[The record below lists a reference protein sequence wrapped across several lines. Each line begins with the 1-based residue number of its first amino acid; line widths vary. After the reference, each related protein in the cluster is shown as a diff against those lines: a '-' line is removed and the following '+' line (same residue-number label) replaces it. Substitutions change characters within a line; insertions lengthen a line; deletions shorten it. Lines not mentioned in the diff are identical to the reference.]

1 MFVLF
6 ENLQNQLS
14 ALQTAVMQL
23 AIGEILS
30 EMWLNNIFWYNTENN
45 NYEYNSAHV
54 PLLQDSSY
62 SSSSSTSHPPPPL
75 SIMGISNEPRFHN
88 IFGASPT
95 NTSNV
100 NVNANSNKL
109 NDKSSGS
116 NAKQT
121 SASHE
126 IDDKNGKK
134 SSHST
139 GSLLKYPESYRC
151 QLTGKV
157 MREPVT
163 LKNGH
168 RFEYD
173 ALMNVV
179 DSVGHVDPISGEAIN
194 EAIEI
199 DTKLQ
204 REIARFRVKRAAKS
218 HKK

>member
-1 MFVLF
+1 
-6 ENLQNQLS
+6 
-14 ALQTAVMQL
+14 
-23 AIGEILS
+23 
-30 EMWLNNIFWYNTENN
+30 
-45 NYEYNSAHV
+45 
-54 PLLQDSSY
+54 
-62 SSSSSTSHPPPPL
+62 
-75 SIMGISNEPRFHN
+75 
-88 IFGASPT
+88 
-95 NTSNV
+95 
-100 NVNANSNKL
+100 
-109 NDKSSGS
+109 
-116 NAKQT
+116 
-121 SASHE
+121 
-126 IDDKNGKK
+126 
-134 SSHST
+134 
-139 GSLLKYPESYRC
+139 
-151 QLTGKV
+151 

>member
-1 MFVLF
+1 
-6 ENLQNQLS
+6 
-14 ALQTAVMQL
+14 MQL

-116 NAKQT
+116 NAK
-121 SASHE
+121 
-126 IDDKNGKK
+126 
-134 SSHST
+134 
-139 GSLLKYPESYRC
+139 
-151 QLTGKV
+151 
-157 MREPVT
+157 
-163 LKNGH
+163 
-168 RFEYD
+168 
-173 ALMNVV
+173 
-179 DSVGHVDPISGEAIN
+179 
-194 EAIEI
+194 
-199 DTKLQ
+199 
-204 REIARFRVKRAAKS
+204 
-218 HKK
+218 